1 MSEASSASLARS
13 EAFQKAFQNLQLQPL
28 VADQDWKNFGVSY
41 NDRCL
46 AELEQLVEDSTESD
60 NQFIFAGH
68 RGCGKSTVLAEFAKM
83 MRDRYFT
90 VFFSIADLIES
101 YSINHI
107 NILFT
112 MAVQLM
118 AKAEAEKIAISP
130 SKINAFRN
138 WFKTRTHIEEASV
151 SGEAEVG
158 FDLFGLLKTKLKTDA
173 KMREE
178 IKTEFS
184 KDLRDLIDTINN
196 IATEIRLASGQPIL
210 AIIDDLDKLELTQI
224 DEIFYRNLKS
234 LLEPNFIVI
243 YTIPIATIR
252 DTRLKSHL
260 ETETSTNI
268 YVMPVL
274 KLFAKNDS
282 HRPDGQPVPNKFQTL
297 LQILHRRV
305 VPDLFAEGVA
315 EKIVLYSGG
324 VNRELIRIAKE
335 CCRLMRVELR
345 VQQRRGA
352 DISQAQIDQ
361 TILQEALDSLRNEMS
376 ITLGKSDREI
386 LEQTYF
392 NYQPDDPKADEFLNL
407 LHSLYVI
414 EYRNKESW
422 YDVHPL
428 LIDQLRIEQRIGG

>member
-1 MSEASSASLARS
+1 MSEASSASVARAA
-13 EAFQKAFQNLQLQPL
+13 AFQKAFQNLQLQPL

-46 AELEQLVEDSTESD
+46 AELEQLVEDSTEPD

-83 MRDRYFT
+83 MSDRYFT

-118 AKAEAEKIAISP
+118 AKAESEKIAISP
-130 SKINAFRN
+130 SKIKAFRN

-178 IKTEFS
+178 IKTEFT

-196 IATEIRLASGQPIL
+196 IATEIQLASGRKIL
-210 AIIDDLDKLELTQI
+210 AVIDDLDKLELTQI
-224 DEIFYRNLKS
+224 DEIFYRNLKA
-234 LLEPNFIVI
+234 LLEPNFTVI

-260 ETETSTNI
+260 ETETSTSI

-274 KLFAKNDS
+274 KLFAKHDS
-282 HRPDGQPVPNKFQTL
+282 HRADGQPVPEKFKTL

-305 VPDLFAEGVA
+305 APDLLAEGVA

-345 VQQRRGA
+345 VRQRRGK
-352 DISQAQIDQ
+352 DISQTQIDQ
-361 TILQEALDSLRNEMS
+361 SILQEALDSLRNEMS
-376 ITLGKSDREI
+376 ITLGKTDREI
-386 LEQTYF
+386 LEQIYC
-392 NYQPDDPKADEFLNL
+392 NYQPDDPKAEAFLEM
-407 LHSLYVI
+407 LHGVYVI

-428 LIDQLRIEQRIGG
+428 LIDQLRIEQRIG